1 MVSGI
6 VCEVTMQGHKGEATM
21 KITIYASSAH
31 AHVASALSVYAR
43 LAYPLAE
50 VDFLVRK
57 TGDLVID
64 QDEGEP
70 ILDTF
75 LYALTHAKRSRHG
88 LIRT

>member
-1 MVSGI
+1 
-6 VCEVTMQGHKGEATM
+6 MQGRRGGATM
-21 KITIYASSAH
+21 KITIYASSAD

-50 VDFLVRK
+50 VDFLVGR
-57 TGDLVID
+57 TGDLVVD

-70 ILDTF
+70 ILDMF
-75 LYALTHAKRSRHG
+75 LHALTHAKRSRHG